1 MMTGQ
6 KNKWIATGGALC
18 VLSVAHLAHAQTMGD
33 VGAASA
39 ASSSMSAG
47 SSGGTM
53 AVGSRAMQD
62 ARRLGGSSASY
73 EQRAGGYEGGPGSG
87 SSSGSGGPGF
97 PGMAGEGSGSG
108 EAGYGG
114 GAIAAPPPPNPVRW
128 TKLTGADYLRELLRQ
143 PTRGKATGKIGRKT
157 LSKKQVAKLPP
168 KTRSKVIAARYQK
181 PPVGYLSF
189 YLPQDRY
196 KVTSSVWRYVSIE
209 DDRAR
214 YPVKYYWAPSSPAF
228 LRILAQRPIKSQP
241 RYNRVI
247 GFHTWQD
254 AMLAGYR
261 PDPVSKPS
269 PAPQVVA
276 LSKLSS
282 RESLGRYVEFV
293 YAGQISPAVF
303 ERNYQY
309 VARVKGIVGARP
321 DLKSYLKPTISQ
333 ILLAATGVGEVPRQV
348 GPIAPTVTIQSG
360 NPYGAPGEMGY
371 GGSSGGG
378 YGGSSGAGYGGAGS
392 GRNMVYDKE

>member
-1 MMTGQ
+1 MAGR
-6 KNKWIATGGALC
+6 NSKWIVASGAMCALLTSASTL
-18 VLSVAHLAHAQTMGD
+18 VRAQTLGD
-33 VGAASA
+33 VSAASA
-39 ASSSMSAG
+39 ASSSMNA
-47 SSGGTM
+47 SSNSGTM

-73 EQRAGGYEGGPGSG
+73 EERAGGSSGGSG
-87 SSSGSGGPGF
+87 SPNFPGVSGERSSTSRGSSG
-97 PGMAGEGSGSG
+97 EGGSG
-108 EAGYGG
+108 EG
-114 GAIAAPPPPNPVRW
+114 GAGAAPPPPPRPVRW
-128 TKLTGADYLRELLRQ
+128 TKETGMDYLRELLRQ
-143 PTRGKATGKIGRKT
+143 PTRAKATGKIGRRQ

-168 KTRSKVIAARYQK
+168 KTRSKIIAARYQK

-269 PAPQVVA
+269 PAPQIVTLA
-276 LSKLSS
+276 GISS
-282 RESLGRYVEFV
+282 RESLARYVEFV
-293 YAGQISPAVF
+293 YSGQVSPSVF

-309 VARVKGIVGARP
+309 IARVKGIIGGRP

-348 GPIAPTVTIQSG
+348 GPTPPVVTIQAG
-360 NPYGAPGEMGY
+360 NTYGAPGSY
-371 GGSSGGG
+371 SGG
-378 YGGSSGAGYGGAGS
+378 YGGTPSGGSGYGGASGS
-392 GRNMVYDKE
+392 RE